1 MLQLFCRR
9 LWRARVFAMLF
20 FLSSIASVRSR
31 FGGCLAVLALSAAAV
46 AGCAS
51 SPPPA
56 TPAPLKATSA
66 ADYFPL
72 EPGWKWAYE
81 LEREGQH
88 MLAVYSVL
96 ERVPEGA
103 IVQAGDQRITYG
115 VNRDGIAII
124 DVTTGRDFVLKNPI
138 VRGATWNVFAG
149 MATVTAVDKK
159 VSVPSGEYANCVV
172 VETLRHEPT
181 RVSRTT
187 FAPGVGPVSI
197 EVQVETQGKFVTTLR
212 AELRGAT
219 KPGQDPLAF
228 SN

>member
-1 MLQLFCRR
+1 MLVSVSNLSRTSFSRINGR
-9 LWRARVFAMLF
+9 LAA
-20 FLSSIASVRSR
+20 
-31 FGGCLAVLALSAAAV
+31 LALAATV

-56 TPAPLKATSA
+56 APVPPKATSA

-81 LEREGQH
+81 LDREGQH

-103 IVQAGDQRITYG
+103 IVQAGDERISYA
-115 VNRDGIAII
+115 VNKDGIALI
-124 DVTTGRDFVLKNPI
+124 DASGRDFVLKNPV

-149 MATVTAVDKK
+149 TATIAAVDKK
-159 VSVPSGEYANCVV
+159 VSVPSGDYANCVV

-181 RVSRTT
+181 RLSRTT

-197 EVQVETQGKFVTTLR
+197 EVQVETNGHFVTTMH
-212 AELRGAT
+212 ADLRGAT

>member
-1 MLQLFCRR
+1 MFCRP

-20 FLSSIASVRSR
+20 FVSSVASASSR
-31 FGGCLAVLALSAAAV
+31 ITGCLAIVALWAAASV
-46 AGCAS
+46 GCAS

-56 TPAPLKATSA
+56 APTALKATSA

-72 EPGWKWAYE
+72 DPGWKWAYD
-81 LEREGQH
+81 LERDGQH

-103 IVQAGDQRITYG
+103 IVQVGDEHISYG

-138 VRGATWNVFAG
+138 VRGATWPVFAG
-149 MATVTAVDKK
+149 TATIAAVDKK
-159 VSVPSGEYANCVV
+159 ITVPSGDYVNCVV

-181 RVSRTT
+181 RLSRTT

-197 EVQVETQGKFVTTLR
+197 EVQVETQGHLVTTMR
-212 AELRGAT
+212 ANLRGAT

>member
-1 MLQLFCRR
+1 
-9 LWRARVFAMLF
+9 MLF
-20 FLSSIASVRSR
+20 SVPP
-31 FGGCLAVLALSAAAV
+31 VLRKAFSHVAGRLTAFALAAAV

-56 TPAPLKATSA
+56 APAPVKASSA

-72 EPGWKWAYE
+72 DPGWKWAYE
-81 LEREGQH
+81 LDREGQH

-103 IVQAGDQRITYG
+103 IVQAGDERISYA
-115 VNRDGIAII
+115 VSKEGIALI
-124 DVTTGRDFVLKNPI
+124 DASGRDFVLKNP
-138 VRGATWNVFAG
+138 VVQGASWNVFAG
-149 MATVTAVDKK
+149 TATIAAVDKK
-159 VSVPSGEYANCVV
+159 VSVPSGDYAGCVV

-181 RVSRTT
+181 RLSRTT

-197 EVQVETQGKFVTTLR
+197 EVQVETNGKFVTTMH
-212 AELRGAT
+212 ADLRGAT